1 MSFARVMLT
10 AVLLATA
17 VVVQTV
23 VLSRIPLPGAT
34 PDLVLIVVVSLALVQ
49 GSNSGAVTGFFGG
62 LLLDVVPPADAQV
75 GRWALV
81 LALVGWFAGR
91 AGGAAESSALVPVL
105 TVALASLGAVLG
117 YAAVGFA
124 LGDPAVTGAAVLGAL
139 PTAVL
144 YNTLLA
150 PFLVPLLM
158 RLARRVEPTT
168 TYART
173 FR

>member
-1 MSFARVMLT
+1 MTSARVLLT
-10 AVLLATA
+10 TVLLGTA

-49 GSNSGAVTGFFGG
+49 GSNSGAVTGFAAG
-62 LLLDVVPPADAQV
+62 LLLDVVPPADGQV
-75 GRWALV
+75 GRWAFV

-91 AGGAAESSALVPVL
+91 ADAAAESSALVPVV
-105 TVALASLGAVLG
+105 TVALSTLGAVLG
-117 YAAVGFA
+117 YAAFGFA
-124 LGDPAVTGAAVLGAL
+124 LGDPRVTGAAVAAAL

-158 RLARRVEPTT
+158 RLARRIEPST

>member
-1 MSFARVMLT
+1 MTTRRI
-10 AVLLATA
+10 LLFGLLLVVA
-17 VVVQTV
+17 VVLQTV

-49 GSNSGAVTGFFGG
+49 GSTTGCVVGFAGG
-62 LLLDVVPPADAQV
+62 LLLDVVPPADGQV
-75 GRWALV
+75 GRWAFV

-91 AGGAAESSALVPVL
+91 AMDAAESSALVPVL
-105 TVALASLGAVLG
+105 VVGLASAGAVLG
-117 YAAVGFA
+117 YAAIGFA
-124 LGDPAVTGAAVLGAL
+124 LGDPRVDGASLLRAL

-144 YNTLLA
+144 YDVLLA

-158 RLARRVEPTT
+158 RLARRVEPST